1 MELEVIMRTIKIDVS
16 NRQGY
21 IGGSSVGA
29 IVDCS
34 QSYKT
39 EYQVY
44 EQFAKGINR
53 PIDDKQQ
60 KILDYGHL
68 LEPVIANKA
77 SEMFGFEYEDT
88 TEDFAWQHDV
98 YDWAICHPDRVCK
111 GGKVAVEI
119 KSFGE
124 NSLSKWDVKGTFGVP
139 FDYECQCMWYFAVNK
154 ELETLHLVAM
164 CKATGDIKHYIF
176 ERKEVEIYAD
186 GVLDIVAN
194 WVNRVNGGYIP
205 DKINDDDYKSFV
217 NNMDADE
224 DYKVADID
232 DQINYYTYRSVTYL
246 MNRLEDY
253 QKILKRRLIDS
264 FAGHKALMHEGKKI
278 CSIVQV
284 KKTMFSKEK
293 LQKEHRDLYDKYSYN
308 ITEQQTRM
316 LQLKQSELEKSRE
329 SDTET
334 LKQLKEAKECY
345 LKELEYGISEKS
357 ESKSESAEGQQR
369 IGVDEAG
376 ESKDSST
383 ES

>member
-1 MELEVIMRTIKIDVS
+1 MRTIKIDVS

-53 PIDDKQQ
+53 PVDDRQQ

-68 LEPVIANKA
+68 LEPVIASKA
-77 SEMFGFEYEDT
+77 AQMFGFEYEDT
-88 TEDFAWQHDV
+88 TEDFAWQHDD

-124 NSLSKWDVKGTFGVP
+124 NSLNKWDVKGTFGVP

-164 CKATGDIKHYIF
+164 CKATGDIKHYKF
-176 ERKEVEIYAD
+176 ERDEVAIYAD
-186 GVLDIVAN
+186 SVLNIVVN
-194 WVNRVNGGYIP
+194 WVNRVNQGYIP

-217 NNMDADE
+217 NNINASD

-264 FAGHKALMHEGKKI
+264 FAGYKALTHEGKKI
-278 CSIVQV
+278 CSIV
-284 KKTMFSKEK
+284 KMNKTMFNKDK
-293 LQKEHRDLYDKYSYN
+293 FQKEHQALYDEYTYS

-316 LQLKQSELEKSRE
+316 LQLKQAELEKSRE
-329 SDTET
+329 SDAET
-334 LKQLKEAKECY
+334 LKQLKQAKECY
-345 LKELEYGISEKS
+345 LKELEDGISES
-357 ESKSESAEGQQR
+357 ESESESEQQR
-369 IGVDEAG
+369 IGIEEAREQEDCSS
-376 ESKDSST
+376 ES
-383 ES
+383 

>member
-1 MELEVIMRTIKIDVS
+1 MRTIKIDVS

-164 CKATGDIKHYIF
+164 CKANGDIKHYTF

-186 GVLDIVAN
+186 GVLNIVAN
-194 WVNRVNGGYIP
+194 WVNRVNQGYIP
-205 DKINDDDYKSFV
+205 DKINDDDYRSFV
-217 NNMDADE
+217 NNIDADE

-316 LQLKQSELEKSRE
+316 LQLKQEELENSRE

-334 LKQLKEAKECY
+334 LKQLKEAKEYY
-345 LKELEYGISEKS
+345 LKELEYGISA
-357 ESKSESAEGQQR
+357 ESAESESESESEEQQR

-376 ESKDSST
+376 ESKDCSS